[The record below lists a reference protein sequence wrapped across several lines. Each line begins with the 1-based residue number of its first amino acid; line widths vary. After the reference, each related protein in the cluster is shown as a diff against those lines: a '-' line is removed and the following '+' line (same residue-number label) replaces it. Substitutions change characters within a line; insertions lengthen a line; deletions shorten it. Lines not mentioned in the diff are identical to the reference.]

1 MTHLLTTSNQEMLA
15 YLKRTRCINYKNKNY
30 DFLPHPQ
37 NGEVHPRVGP
47 NTELSASELM
57 TLSCGVIFKHIKNA
71 IMNLWKGGI
80 CWIKTFR
87 NNDSKVL
94 FFLAFFVAMYVEV
107 KAENTIY
114 QVFCT
119 EYLRG
124 SALLSCQRN
133 SAMLNTLVL
142 EQKIKSENFF

>member
-1 MTHLLTTSNQEMLA
+1 
-15 YLKRTRCINYKNKNY
+15 
-30 DFLPHPQ
+30 
-37 NGEVHPRVGP
+37 
-47 NTELSASELM
+47 M
-57 TLSCGVIFKHIKNA
+57 TLSSGVTFKHIKNV

-114 QVFCT
+114 QVC
-119 EYLRG
+119 
-124 SALLSCQRN
+124 
-133 SAMLNTLVL
+133 
-142 EQKIKSENFF
+142 QKIRKWFSAQNI